1 MKHPMRRAK
10 RQIDDSEALALL
22 RQCNW
27 GVLSTV
33 GPDGLPYGVPL
44 NYCLDER
51 PSGGGTKDGKTER
64 VLIFHAAPEGRKLDN
79 LRHCD
84 RAAFVAVAAD
94 ELVPEK
100 YTTQYASVMA
110 SGPVRIIDEPDA
122 KRAGLFKLV
131 AAIAPVH
138 PDLGAAH
145 IEKWL
150 DGCVVLELVIEELS
164 GKKRP
169 RKE

>member
-10 RQIDDSEALALL
+10 RQIDESEALALL

-33 GPDGLPYGVPL
+33 GADGLPYGVPL

-51 PSGGGTKDGKTER
+51 PAGDTTER
-64 VLIFHAAPEGRKLDN
+64 VLIFHAAPEGRKIAN
-79 LRHCD
+79 LRHCA

-94 ELVPEK
+94 ELAPEK
-100 YTTQYASVMA
+100 YTTIYASVMA

-150 DGCVVLELVIEELS
+150 DGCVVLELVIEEVS

>member
-1 MKHPMRRAK
+1 MKHPMRRSG
-10 RQIDDSEALALL
+10 RQIDDSEALAML

-33 GPDGLPYGVPL
+33 GADGLPYGVPL
-44 NYCLDER
+44 NYCLEER
-51 PSGGGTKDGKTER
+51 PHET
-64 VLIFHAAPEGRKLDN
+64 VLIFHAAPEGRKIAN
-79 LRHCD
+79 LRHCAQ
-84 RAAFVAVAAD
+84 AAFVAVASD
-94 ELVPEK
+94 ELVPDK
-100 YTTQYASVMA
+100 YTTYYASVMA
-110 SGPVRIIDEPDA
+110 SGPVRIVEEPDA
-122 KRAGLFKLV
+122 KRAALFTLV

-150 DGCVVLELVIEELS
+150 DGCVVLELVIEDLS